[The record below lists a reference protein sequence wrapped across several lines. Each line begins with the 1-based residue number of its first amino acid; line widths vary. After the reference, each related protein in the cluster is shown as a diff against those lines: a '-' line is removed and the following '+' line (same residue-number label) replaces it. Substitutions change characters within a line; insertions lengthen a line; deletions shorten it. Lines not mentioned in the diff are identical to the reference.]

1 MRKYL
6 ITGSNGLVGSS
17 LKNILGDNHIY
28 HTKDEVD
35 LTDSKKTLDYITY
48 HVKNNGVNTIIN
60 CSAKVGGVQA
70 NMKNNKGFFI
80 ENFMINNNV
89 IESSFKN
96 EIPNFVNLL
105 STCIFPDKNITFPL
119 TPNQIDNGD
128 PHYSNHGY
136 AYSKRIAG
144 YQTNVIKK
152 VLNANWISVIPTNV
166 YGINDNFHLEDGH
179 MIPAMIHRAYLSKL
193 NSEKMIVWGDGS
205 PLRQV
210 IYSDDLAKL
219 IIWSLDNWR
228 DDDSFMAI
236 NPLEHSILNIAKII
250 CNNLGIN
257 YDDII
262 FDSEK
267 PMGQYRKPAISNA
280 PIDFEF
286 TNLEIGIKNTIQW
299 FIENYNNI
307 RK

>member
-17 LKNILGDNHIY
+17 LKNILGDGHVY

-35 LTDSKKTLDYITY
+35 LTDSKKTSDYITY

-89 IESSFKN
+89 IEASFKN

-105 STCIFPDKNITFPL
+105 STCIFPNENITFPL
-119 TPNQIDNGD
+119 TPNQIDNGV
-128 PHYSNHGY
+128 PHFSNHGY
-136 AYSKRIAG
+136 AYAKRIAG

-166 YGINDNFHLEDGH
+166 YGINDNFHLEEGH
-179 MIPAMIHRAYLSKL
+179 MIPGMIHRAYLSKL
-193 NSEKMIVWGDGS
+193 NSEK
-205 PLRQV
+205 Q
-210 IYSDDLAKL
+210 
-219 IIWSLDNWR
+219 
-228 DDDSFMAI
+228 
-236 NPLEHSILNIAKII
+236 LELFVK
-250 CNNLGIN
+250 
-257 YDDII
+257 
-262 FDSEK
+262 
-267 PMGQYRKPAISNA
+267 
-280 PIDFEF
+280 
-286 TNLEIGIKNTIQW
+286 
-299 FIENYNNI
+299 
-307 RK
+307 